1 VKLRQDA
8 RVLKR
13 KSLSSMRAAMTAFNS
28 PHDDGRVT
36 AVLLHLQHA
45 FEMLLKASLVQG
57 GRSVFDKRTGRSVS
71 FEVAIRMCQQLA
83 AATW

>member
-1 VKLRQDA
+1 
-8 RVLKR
+8 VLKR